1 MSSQEEFLGTS
12 PLGSPNKIHLVQRT
26 TSDVLE
32 QAEAL
37 PFWTQDYTQLS
48 KGTFSGALNSVT
60 YHGVQVF
67 REKMNRAVDQIAAA
81 PTDAYVIGL
90 PTIIE
95 GDATWGLLPVKANS
109 LITLDKNTELVFRT
123 SNLSE
128 ITAAVI
134 SAQRLEDY
142 AAQVEW
148 VDLRKTM
155 ENVKPVELISSE
167 ITTRLQASLADGMRY
182 MSEIRDTADVH
193 QMWRHF
199 EDELM
204 STCLQALLQANN
216 SPSQLYDHRIHRYI
230 VNRVRDL
237 TLSSSGYPLT
247 IEELCIQLRISRRTL
262 NHAFVRVL
270 GITPVAYMR
279 NVRLHR
285 IRAELQSAPHQVRY
299 IASVAAKWGFWHM
312 SLFSR
317 YYRELF
323 GETPLET
330 LSRSR
335 VGERH

>member
-1 MSSQEEFLGTS
+1 MSFQEEFLSTGYLTN
-12 PLGSPNKIHLVQRT
+12 PQIHVVQRT
-26 TSDVLE
+26 TTDVLE

-48 KGTFSGALNSVT
+48 KGAFSGELNSVT
-60 YHGVQVF
+60 NRGVQVF

-81 PTDAYVIGL
+81 PADSYVIGL

-95 GDATWGLLPVKANS
+95 GDATWGMLPIKPNS
-109 LITLDKNTELVFRT
+109 LITLDKNTELIFRT

-128 ITAAVI
+128 ITATVI
-134 SAQRLEDY
+134 SAQRLEEY

-148 VDLRKTM
+148 TDLRKIM
-155 ENVKPVELISSE
+155 GNVKPVELMSPE
-167 ITTRLQASLADGMRY
+167 LATRMQAAMRDGKRY
-182 MSEIRDTADVH
+182 MYENRESADVH

-199 EDELM
+199 EDDLM
-204 STCLQALLQANN
+204 ATCLQALLQASN
-216 SPSQLYDHRIHRYI
+216 SPSQNYDHRIHRYI

-247 IEELCIQLRISRRTL
+247 IEELCISLRISRRTL
-262 NHAFVRVL
+262 NHAFMRVL

-285 IRAELQSAPHQVRY
+285 IRSELQSAPHQVRY

-330 LSRSR
+330 LTRSR

>member
-1 MSSQEEFLGTS
+1 MSFREDFLGRS
-12 PLGSPNKIHLVQRT
+12 PLSSPSIHVVERKT
-26 TSDVLE
+26 TDVLE
-32 QAEAL
+32 QASAL
-37 PFWTQDYTQLS
+37 PFWMQDYTQLS

-60 YHGVQVF
+60 NQGVQIF
-67 REKMNRAVDQIAAA
+67 RETMNRAVDQIAFA

-95 GDATWGLLPVKANS
+95 GDATWGLMPVKPNS
-109 LITLDKNTELVFRT
+109 LITLDKNAELVFRT
-123 SNLSE
+123 ANLSE

-134 SAQRLEDY
+134 SAQRLEEY

-148 VDLRKTM
+148 IDLRKTI
-155 ENVKPVELISSE
+155 ENVKPVELVSPE
-167 ITTRLQASLADGMRY
+167 IITRLLSSLADGMHY
-182 MSEIRDTADVH
+182 VTQYKDTADAA
-193 QMWRHF
+193 QIWRHF
-199 EDELM
+199 ENDLM
-204 STCLQALLQANN
+204 ATCLQALLQASNTPN
-216 SPSQLYDHRIHRYI
+216 HNHDHRIHRYI

-247 IEELCIQLRISRRTL
+247 IEELCISLRISRRTL

-285 IRAELQSAPHQVRY
+285 IRAELQSSPHQVRY

-335 VGERH
+335 VGEGH

>member
-1 MSSQEEFLGTS
+1 MSFREDFLGTS
-12 PLGSPNKIHLVQRT
+12 SLSSPKIHVVERKT
-26 TSDVLE
+26 TDVLE
-32 QAEAL
+32 QASAL

-60 YHGVQVF
+60 NQGVQIF
-67 REKMNRAVDQIAAA
+67 RETMNRAVDQIAFA

-95 GDATWGLLPVKANS
+95 GDATWGLIPVKPNS
-109 LITLDKNTELVFRT
+109 LITLDKNAELVFRT
-123 SNLSE
+123 ANLSE

-134 SAQRLEDY
+134 SANRLEEY

-148 VDLRKTM
+148 IDLRKTI
-155 ENVKPVELISSE
+155 ENVKPVELVSPE
-167 ITTRLQASLADGMRY
+167 IIARLLSSLADGMHY
-182 MSEIRDTADVH
+182 VSEYKDTGDAA
-193 QMWRHF
+193 QIWRHF
-199 EDELM
+199 ENDLM
-204 STCLQALLQANN
+204 ATCLQALLQASNTPN
-216 SPSQLYDHRIHRYI
+216 HIHDHRIHRYI

-247 IEELCIQLRISRRTL
+247 IEELCISLRISRRTL
-262 NHAFVRVL
+262 NHAFIRVL

-285 IRAELQSAPHQVRY
+285 IRAELQSSPHQVRY

-335 VGERH
+335 IGERH

>member
-1 MSSQEEFLGTS
+1 MSFNEEFMGNS
-12 PLGSPNKIHLVQRT
+12 PGVKPKIHLVERK

-48 KGTFSGALNSVT
+48 KGSFSGGLTSVT
-60 YHGVQVF
+60 HKGLQIF
-67 REKMNRAVDQIAAA
+67 RETMNRAVDEIACA
-81 PTDAYVIGL
+81 PQDSYVIGL
-90 PTIIE
+90 TTVIE
-95 GDATWGLLPVKANS
+95 GDATWGLMPVKENS
-109 LITLDKNTELVFRT
+109 LITLDKNSELVFRT

-128 ITAAVI
+128 ITAVVI
-134 SAQRLEDY
+134 SAQRLEEY

-148 VDLRKTM
+148 ADLRKM
-155 ENVKPVELISSE
+155 MANVKPVEMLPKEVTS
-167 ITTRLQASLADGMRY
+167 RFQAALVDGMRY
-182 MSEIRDTADVH
+182 ITEFRDSADVD

-199 EDELM
+199 EDEMM
-204 STCLQALLQANN
+204 STCLQTLLQANQN
-216 SPSQLYDHRIHRYI
+216 PSHHYDQRIHRYI
-230 VNRVRDL
+230 VNRVRDS

-247 IEELCIQLRISRRTL
+247 IGELCTELRISRRTL
-262 NHAFVRVL
+262 NHAFARVL

-279 NVRLHR
+279 NVRLHK

-330 LSRSR
+330 LTLSR

>member
-1 MSSQEEFLGTS
+1 MSFQQEFLSTPHLGSSQ
-12 PLGSPNKIHLVQRT
+12 IHIVDRKT
-26 TSDVLE
+26 KDVLE
-32 QAEAL
+32 QADAL
-37 PFWTQDYTQLS
+37 PFWKQDYTQLS
-48 KGTFSGALNSVT
+48 KGKFSGTVKSVSNQ
-60 YHGVQVF
+60 GVQIF
-67 REKMNRAVDQIAAA
+67 RETMNRAVDQIAFA

-95 GDATWGLLPVKANS
+95 GDATWGMLSIKPNS
-109 LITLDKNTELVFRT
+109 LITLDKNAELVFRT
-123 SNLSE
+123 ANLSE

-134 SAQRLEDY
+134 SAQRFEEY

-148 VDLRKTM
+148 LDLRKTM
-155 ENVKPVELISSE
+155 RNVKPVEHVSAAISA
-167 ITTRLQASLADGMRY
+167 RLLSSLADGMHY
-182 MSEIRDTADVH
+182 ITEYKDSADG
-193 QMWRHF
+193 QQIWRHF
-199 EDELM
+199 ESELM
-204 STCLQALLQANN
+204 ASCLQALQQASNN
-216 SPSQLYDHRIHRYI
+216 DNHSHDHRIHRYI

-247 IEELCIQLRISRRTL
+247 IEELCINLRISRRTL

-285 IRAELQSAPHQVRY
+285 IRAELQSEPHQVRY

>member
-1 MSSQEEFLGTS
+1 MKNFQEQFLDTN
-12 PLGSPNKIHLVQRT
+12 PLVPQEIQLVQRT

-32 QAEAL
+32 QALAL
-37 PFWTQDYTQLS
+37 PFWSQDYTQLS
-48 KGTFSGALNSVT
+48 KGSFSGELNSVT
-60 YHGVQVF
+60 YKGVQVF
-67 REKMNRAVDQIAAA
+67 REKMNRAVDQIAFA
-81 PTDAYVIGL
+81 PSDAYVIGL
-90 PTIIE
+90 PTIFT
-95 GDATWGLLPVKANS
+95 GDATWGLMPIRENS
-109 LITLDKNTELVFRT
+109 LITLDKNAELIFRT
-123 SNLSE
+123 SKVSE
-128 ITAAVI
+128 ITVAVI
-134 SAQRLEDY
+134 SAQRLEEY

-148 VDLRKTM
+148 IDLRKVM
-155 ENVKPVELISSE
+155 GEVKPVELVSS
-167 ITTRLQASLADGMRY
+167 TLSARLLASLADGMRY
-182 MSEIRDTADVH
+182 ITDYHNSPDIH

-199 EDELM
+199 EDDLM
-204 STCLQALLQANN
+204 GTCLQALHHAGNN
-216 SPSQLYDHRIHRYI
+216 TSHSYDHRIHRYI

-247 IEELCIQLRISRRTL
+247 IEELCTTLRISRRTL

-285 IRAELQSAPHQVRY
+285 IRAELQSSPHQVRY

-323 GETPLET
+323 GETPIET

-335 VGERH
+335 FGERH